1 MHCSYLHENDIQT
14 SKGHP
19 PASQQRA
26 CQPAMTPAAAA
37 PALVDGDESPHH
49 GLSRALILPQR
60 GRARLVSSDMECRRS
75 GARSGRCAHASQ
87 AGAEGCL
94 FLLHA
99 TRTRS
104 RPSVG
109 NPFVDDDDVLGDNVD
124 PMSKRQRGLPRC
136 ASGSWRQSARGG
148 SPELSGQG
156 EAHMQPP
163 GSRASVAHAPALA
176 PPPPNP
182 GGGGG
187 LQQDTPR
194 LVEGGWGVLK

>member
-1 MHCSYLHENDIQT
+1 MHCTYLHENDIQT

-94 FLLHA
+94 LLLHA

-104 RPSVG
+104 RPSVE
-109 NPFVDDDDVLGDNVD
+109 NPLVDDDDVLGDNVD
-124 PMSKRQRGLPRC
+124 PMSKRQRGC
-136 ASGSWRQSARGG
+136 HAARQVRGG
-148 SPELSGQG
+148 RVPGGVARAVWAGGSSHAAPRLAREL
-156 EAHMQPP
+156 
-163 GSRASVAHAPALA
+163 RARACAA
-176 PPPPNP
+176 PPLPPK
-182 GGGGG
+182 GGRGVHS
-187 LQQDTPR
+187 LTLAFASA
-194 LVEGGWGVLK
+194 LVSE

>member
-1 MHCSYLHENDIQT
+1 MHCTYLHENDIQT

-136 ASGSWRQSARGG
+136 ASDSRRQSARGG
-148 SPELSGQG
+148 RPSCLGRGKLTCSPP
-156 EAHMQPP
+156 ARA
-163 GSRASVAHAPALA
+163 RASRSRLRC
-176 PPPPNP
+176 PPPPSQ
-182 GGGGG
+182 GGARRS
-187 LQQDTPR
+187 LTHPR
-194 LVEGGWGVLK
+194 FCVSAGE